1 MQFCRALFSVTM
13 LCTIDLNLKL
23 RLPMPNQ
30 LQKLKAEWR
39 VEIQANCWQPCAIL
53 VIYVFAQNSKQ
64 LYQIS
69 SKYCKEIEST
79 YESC

>member
-1 MQFCRALFSVTM
+1 MSLQGPQKLNALVEKRKMQFCRALFSVTM

-39 VEIQANCWQPCAIL
+39 VEIQAQGWQPCAIL
-53 VIYVFAQNSKQ
+53 VILCFCTKQ
-64 LYQIS
+64 
-69 SKYCKEIEST
+69 
-79 YESC
+79 

>member
-39 VEIQANCWQPCAIL
+39 VEIQAQGWQPCAIL

-69 SKYCKEIEST
+69 CKYCKEIEST